1 MPKYS
6 DVTRLL
12 TFYQLWLDDLYPR
25 AKFGDG
31 LAMIEKLGHSKRMQ
45 VMRKEWIN
53 EAKAKDT
60 RLENGEKA
68 RPSASVPERL
78 KESALES
85 SSEHQG
91 QSSKIGGSQ
100 DQSPALAAGPGGSNV
115 KQRGFETS
123 ADDSLFLSDDEDTA
137 RTATRNATKD
147 AARDVQV
154 EDDLDA
160 LLAEEDARHDPTEV
174 IRHQADLTAPKLDN
188 FDDEEEA
195 MADMDDFW

>member
-53 EAKAKDT
+53 ECKAKDI
-60 RLENGEKA
+60 RLEDGEKA
-68 RPSASVPERL
+68 RASASVPERL
-78 KESALES
+78 KEPAPRS
-85 SSEHQG
+85 SSDHQG
-91 QSSKIGGSQ
+91 QSSEMGGSQ
-100 DQSPALAAGPGGSNV
+100 DQSPVLAAGSGGSNV

-137 RTATRNATKD
+137 KTGTGNVTKD
-147 AARDVQV
+147 SAREDLV

-160 LLAEEDARHDPTEV
+160 LLAEEDAPHDPTELV
-174 IRHQADLTAPKLDN
+174 RQQASLSAPKVDD

-195 MADMDDFW
+195 MADMDGFW

>member
-53 EAKAKDT
+53 EGKAKDT
-60 RLENGEKA
+60 RLEDGEKA

-78 KESALES
+78 KQRAPGS
-85 SSEHQG
+85 SSDHQG
-91 QSSKIGGSQ
+91 QSSEVCGSKEQSPTPAARSGGSK
-100 DQSPALAAGPGGSNV
+100 G
-115 KQRGFETS
+115 KQTGFETS
-123 ADDSLFLSDDEDTA
+123 ADDSLFLSDDEDIA
-137 RTATRNATKD
+137 KTATGNGTKD
-147 AARDVQV
+147 KAKDDLV

-160 LLAEEDARHDPTEV
+160 LLAEEDARDDPTELV
-174 IRHQADLTAPKLDN
+174 RQQASLSAPKQDDFN
-188 FDDEEEA
+188 DEEEA
-195 MADMDDFW
+195 MADMDGFW

>member
-53 EAKAKDT
+53 EGKAKDT
-60 RLENGEKA
+60 QLEEREKA

-78 KESALES
+78 KQTTPGSLS
-85 SSEHQG
+85 DQRGKSSEMCGPQEP
-91 QSSKIGGSQ
+91 
-100 DQSPALAAGPGGSNV
+100 SPALVAGSDGSND
-115 KQRGFETS
+115 KQQGFKTS
-123 ADDSLFLSDDEDTA
+123 PDDSLFLSDDEDFVKI
-137 RTATRNATKD
+137 ATGNVTKD
-147 AARDVQV
+147 IADEDLV

-160 LLAEEDARHDPTEV
+160 LLAEEDARHDPIELV
-174 IRHQADLTAPKLDN
+174 GQQAKHSASKQDDFN
-188 FDDEEEA
+188 DEEEA
-195 MADMDDFW
+195 MADMDGLW